1 MPLSNRTRFSAGHIG
16 VIIAILAGVWLIIAP
31 TWVGF
36 AAHKRLDIWA
46 GAAILIIGV
55 ATLFLQWAFGVKEL
69 VEEHLEQ
76 Q

>member
-1 MPLSNRTRFSAGHIG
+1 MNNRRRFSAGHIG
-16 VIIAILAGVWLIIAP
+16 VIVAILAGVWLIIAP

-36 AAHKRLDIWA
+36 TAHKRLDVWA
-46 GAAILIIGV
+46 GAAILIIGA

-69 VEEHLEQ
+69 VHEHQEQ